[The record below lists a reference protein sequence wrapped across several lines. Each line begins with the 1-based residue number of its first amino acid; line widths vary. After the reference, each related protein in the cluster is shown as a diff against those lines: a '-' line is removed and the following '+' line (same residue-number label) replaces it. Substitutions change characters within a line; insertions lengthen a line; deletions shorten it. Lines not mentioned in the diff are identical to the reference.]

1 MVGRM
6 DNVTTTV
13 QVTRSSGA
21 SSMEKEVR
29 EVAPVQAVSD
39 ETKKSAESS
48 ERMMPTEKAIEL
60 VDNMNS
66 FLASADSQLKF
77 VFHNELNE
85 YYVTIVDSKTDE
97 VIREIPSKK
106 LMDIHAGMLDLMGL
120 LVDRKI

>member
-39 ETKKSAESS
+39 ETKKSAENS